1 VDVFEVPICDGKT
14 HRFFRDTHETR
25 FHIRER
31 KQNADSPADSACQ
44 VRSTMHESFS
54 PGRTILYLIRH
65 GATENNLSDPPR
77 LQGSGVDLPLSVEGL
92 EQAKRAAE
100 LMCNLPIRAV
110 IASPL
115 RRAQQTAEC
124 IASACGLVLATEPD
138 LREVDVGAWEQR
150 SWVEIAQTEPEAYR
164 NFQLDPGTHGY
175 RGGENFQQV
184 RDRALPALEKWLQTH
199 RGSHLVVVGH
209 NIVNRV
215 LIAHAMGLSFS
226 QARPIHLDNGGIS
239 VFHYE
244 ATQLRLL
251 TLNSAFHLSAS

>member
-1 VDVFEVPICDGKT
+1 
-14 HRFFRDTHETR
+14 
-25 FHIRER
+25 
-31 KQNADSPADSACQ
+31 
-44 VRSTMHESFS
+44 MHESFS

>member
-1 VDVFEVPICDGKT
+1 VYVIELPMGGDQTPFS
-14 HRFFRDTHETR
+14 RDIRETR
-25 FHIRER
+25 FSIRES
-31 KQNADSPADSACQ
+31 KQNVEFSADSACQ
-44 VRSTMHESFS
+44 VWSTMHGPTAS
-54 PGRTILYLIRH
+54 GRTILYLIRH

-77 LQGSGVDLPLSVEGL
+77 LQGSGVDLPLSGAGM
-92 EQAKRAAE
+92 EQAKRAAA
-100 LMCNLPIRAV
+100 LMRPLPIRAV

-124 IASACGLVLATEPD
+124 IASACGLILATEPD

-164 NFQLDPGTHGY
+164 NFQADPGTYGY

-184 RDRALPALEKWLQTH
+184 RDRALPALEKWLQAH
-199 RGSHLVVVGH
+199 RGSHVVVVGH

-239 VFHYE
+239 VFLYE
-244 ATQLRLL
+244 AAQLRLL
-251 TLNSAFHLSAS
+251 TLNSAFHLPAS